1 MFGLGKSNE
10 QVMQDEEARKA
21 AEQAEADAAATAA
34 DPEAPA
40 VDAGA
45 EPAAPADV
53 PADAPAA
60 DPASDAEVK
69 VDEPVAAADAASA
82 EVTKVDP
89 ATGEV
94 HVETHELAGKDLPPF
109 PADHKTSPNFV
120 VGHKYV
126 VTAAADFGDGLK
138 RVVVG
143 YTQHSDGGGLL
154 QYVDAHPLY
163 SQPLLREMAFD
174 EQLELAKAAS

>member
-10 QVMQDEEARKA
+10 QIIQDEEARKA
-21 AEQAEADAAATAA
+21 AEQAEADAAAPVA

-40 VDAGA
+40 ADAGTDSDA
-45 EPAAPADV
+45 
-53 PADAPAA
+53 APAA
-60 DPASDAEVK
+60 DAPVDTAPAADAAAVK
-69 VDEPVAAADAASA
+69 ADEGVAAADAASA

-89 ATGEV
+89 ETGAA
-94 HVETHELAGKDLPPF
+94 HVEKHELAGNDLPPF

-120 VGHKYV
+120 TGQKYV